1 MAKKIG
7 KGCYEYKG
15 YRIMNCGHY
24 MSDYKTWWVAVKK
37 GSSKVSYFA
46 NSKKELIQ
54 AIDQNY

>member
-15 YRIMNCGHY
+15 YRITNCGHY
-24 MSDYKTWWVAVKK
+24 MSDYKTWWFAIKK

-54 AIDQNY
+54 TIEQDH

>member
-15 YRIMNCGHY
+15 YRITNCGHY

-46 NSKKELIQ
+46 NSKKELVWK
-54 AIDQNY
+54 